1 MVDVA
6 DADVVAVLTR
16 APGHGGKSRL
26 FAELRVPPDSTLLS
40 ALLLDTLDGVAVPGI
55 ARVVAVEPPEAC
67 DDVRLLVSS
76 DVEVIPQTAGDL
88 GTRMQQLMEQ
98 LFERGARRVVLVGSD
113 LPDIQPAIVSR
124 ALVRLKE
131 DARRLVLGPSSD
143 GGYYLIAAARVP
155 AVFAEVDWGSPR
167 VLSQT
172 LAHAQRVGMPV
183 ALLEPMTDVDS
194 VADLV
199 RVMRSRTRA
208 WVAARP
214 GRNDGK

>member
-1 MVDVA
+1 VDVA

-26 FAELRVPPDSTLLS
+26 FAELRVAADPTLLS

-55 ARVVAVEPPEAC
+55 TRVVAVEPPEAC
-67 DDVRLLVSS
+67 DDVRLLVSR
-76 DVEVIPQTAGDL
+76 DVDVIPQTAGDL

-98 LFERGARRVVLVGSD
+98 LFDRGARRVVLVGSD

-124 ALVRLKE
+124 ALVHLRA
-131 DARRLVLGPSSD
+131 DARLLVLGPSSD

-155 AVFAEVDWGSPR
+155 AVFAEVDWGSSR
-167 VLSQT
+167 VLAQT
-172 LAHAQRVGMPV
+172 LAHAQRIGMPV
-183 ALLEPMTDVDS
+183 VLLEPMTDVDS
-194 VADLV
+194 VAALIGV
-199 RVMRSRTRA
+199 SRSRTRA
-208 WVAARP
+208 WVSALQ